1 MLKLIRYHDL
11 PIQPETK
18 QVKRLAGRLGVES
31 LRRLIAL
38 HKADTMGQSDIC
50 AGRIAQY
57 SLVEQVLDEILAQQA
72 CFSLKDLA
80 VNGRDVMALGLSGP
94 AVGRALQSCLN
105 AVMEEKL
112 PNQKQALLAYIQKSM

>member
-38 HKADTMGQSDIC
+38 GQSDIC
-50 AGRIAQY
+50 AGRVAQY
-57 SLVEQVLDEILAQQA
+57 SLVEQVLDEILARQA